1 MHCLNRFRHNG
12 SGRPAAVL
20 PRHPLIVV
28 SRPIRPRRQP
38 TPRRNLRRIL
48 ARKPSAPGLHAKP
61 APWRD
66 RQPATADRQLCSSH
80 KNGQGRSTDLG
91 RRLNSLCLQLLPATT
106 GRHGRRMRV
115 SVSTPHSRACW
126 MRSDHRAIHP
136 RFTGGPQ
143 AAVGAHDG
151 HRGERHGG
159 VRQTPR
165 NTGVAVPGRRCGARG
180 GRRLV
185 GIPPAGGKRLIL
197 RRRCPPG
204 PVAARRRFVCRCS
217 LNVALTWGGPVAKT
231 ASTAG
236 SVAMRTACAD
246 AVGAAVSAR
255 TATASPPRGGASPY
269 T

>member
-1 MHCLNRFRHNG
+1 MHCRNRFRHNG

-38 TPRRNLRRIL
+38 TPSRNLRRIL

-80 KNGQGRSTDLG
+80 KNGQGPSTDLG

-126 MRSDHRAIHP
+126 MRSYALRYQPPHGHLQPKLRVRMASCSRPLHASPGILKPLWDKAICNH
-136 RFTGGPQ
+136 TALNSNAGGP
-143 AAVGAHDG
+143 
-151 HRGERHGG
+151 
-159 VRQTPR
+159 
-165 NTGVAVPGRRCGARG
+165 
-180 GRRLV
+180 
-185 GIPPAGGKRLIL
+185 
-197 RRRCPPG
+197 
-204 PVAARRRFVCRCS
+204 
-217 LNVALTWGGPVAKT
+217 
-231 ASTAG
+231 
-236 SVAMRTACAD
+236 
-246 AVGAAVSAR
+246 
-255 TATASPPRGGASPY
+255 
-269 T
+269 